1 MDDIEHAIEVAKTE
15 FRDAYNEADIPRLL
29 NVLSEEFVDMSEGQ
43 ASLFG
48 GDARDELQARLG
60 HLFSTY
66 RVELQPIVIGVRG
79 MGDWA
84 FDYGWHKYICQ
95 PRSGGQT
102 TVRRQRYLEIW
113 QKRGGHW
120 KLAIYMDSKE
130 AEALARQFPRDT
142 AQVSAY
148 SYRP

>member
-1 MDDIEHAIEVAKTE
+1 
-15 FRDAYNEADIPRLL
+15 
-29 NVLSEEFVDMSEGQ
+29 
-43 ASLFG
+43 
-48 GDARDELQARLG
+48 
-60 HLFSTY
+60 
-66 RVELQPIVIGVRG
+66 

-130 AEALARQFPRDT
+130 AEALARQFPRDI